1 MKCSSTRD
9 SSASSRS
16 SAISATTP
24 ATMAL
29 AIRNHSSRL
38 QLRGQSWM
46 PSRRGVWGTCSSRL
60 VMATKGAVDDRW
72 WRELECSWLG
82 WG

>member
-1 MKCSSTRD
+1 MLLDQGQLCIVEVFSHIGDNTGNDGSGDTK
-9 SSASSRS
+9 
-16 SAISATTP
+16 P
-24 ATMAL
+24 F
-29 AIRNHSSRL
+29 SRL